1 MYECRAHPLDRPGEF
16 QILHPRQHF
25 GKYRGGHPPLSATPT
40 GTLDPSGEFLGQIGR
55 HVCSSML
62 GIEPAVTR
70 PIPLRELHSHR
81 ARDRVLGNHQLQ
93 FDVLRL
99 LTTYPQRSEMFL
111 KAIVPC
117 IRNPMAMHG
126 VGVTREGMVR

>member
-1 MYECRAHPLDRPGEF
+1 MLIASSTTAHLP
-16 QILHPRQHF
+16 
-25 GKYRGGHPPLSATPT
+25 GGHPPLSATPT

-70 PIPLRELHSHR
+70 PIPLRVLHSHR
-81 ARDRVLGNHQLQ
+81 ARDPCSWKPPLQ

-99 LTTYPQRSEMFL
+99 LTAYPQRSEIFS
-111 KAIVPC
+111 
-117 IRNPMAMHG
+117 
-126 VGVTREGMVR
+126 

>member
-1 MYECRAHPLDRPGEF
+1 VYECRAHPLDRPGEF
-16 QILHPRQHF
+16 QILHPQQHF

-70 PIPLRELHSHR
+70 PYLFACCTPIAH
-81 ARDRVLGNHQLQ
+81 ATRVLGNHRCNST
-93 FDVLRL
+93 FCDFSP
-99 LTTYPQRSEMFL
+99 LTLNGQRCFL

-126 VGVTREGMVR
+126 VGVTREGMV